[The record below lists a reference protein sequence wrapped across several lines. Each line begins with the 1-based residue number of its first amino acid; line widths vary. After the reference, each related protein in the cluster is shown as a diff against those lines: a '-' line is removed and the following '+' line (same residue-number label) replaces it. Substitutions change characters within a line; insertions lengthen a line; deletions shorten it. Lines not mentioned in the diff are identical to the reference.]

1 LTWEWAA
8 GLRSYAHPAI
18 FAALY
23 WAMKVLRL
31 DTAWAVAKGPQLL
44 QAGFAAVADVHVY
57 HLAKLLFGAEVAR

>member
-1 LTWEWAA
+1 
-8 GLRSYAHPAI
+8 
-18 FAALY
+18 
-23 WAMKVLRL
+23 MKVLRL